1 MGQDKLFELLAIQF
15 CRNPLPMLAFHHF
28 QPQKDGD
35 FRGLARPQQKT
46 QKDLSHQRPKDK
58 FNQSEKPAT
67 SSRTFRRRWGR
78 RRKAII
84 SRGKGKAVPGGFS
97 GKGRESEL
105 AQDSA
110 QGLLFLYVSLAWHPN
125 EAGSGGDCPEQNSRK
140 TYSV

>member
-28 QPQKDGD
+28 RPQKDGD

-67 SSRTFRRRWGR
+67 SRLLRGRADTF
-78 RRKAII
+78 ALPII
-84 SRGKGKAVPGGFS
+84 AKMVYHSNGMDGPIS
-97 GKGRESEL
+97 G
-105 AQDSA
+105 
-110 QGLLFLYVSLAWHPN
+110 
-125 EAGSGGDCPEQNSRK
+125 
-140 TYSV
+140 

>member
-67 SSRTFRRRWGR
+67 SSKAHTKESFARTNDF
-78 RRKAII
+78 
-84 SRGKGKAVPGGFS
+84 
-97 GKGRESEL
+97 
-105 AQDSA
+105 
-110 QGLLFLYVSLAWHPN
+110 H
-125 EAGSGGDCPEQNSRK
+125 
-140 TYSV
+140 

>member
-58 FNQSEKPAT
+58 FKQSEKPAT
-67 SSRTFRRRWGR
+67 SSAKAALISC
-78 RRKAII
+78 RKNY
-84 SRGKGKAVPGGFS
+84 
-97 GKGRESEL
+97 EL
-105 AQDSA
+105 RYRLKKLKIV
-110 QGLLFLYVSLAWHPN
+110 LLN
-125 EAGSGGDCPEQNSRK
+125 
-140 TYSV
+140 

>member
-67 SSRTFRRRWGR
+67 SSR
-78 RRKAII
+78 
-84 SRGKGKAVPGGFS
+84 
-97 GKGRESEL
+97 
-105 AQDSA
+105 
-110 QGLLFLYVSLAWHPN
+110 
-125 EAGSGGDCPEQNSRK
+125 NSRHAAVIRFASQPAEK
-140 TYSV
+140 HALQQFRVEAVGFGAPVFT

>member
-35 FRGLARPQQKT
+35 FRGLARPQQKA

-67 SSRTFRRRWGR
+67 GR
-78 RRKAII
+78 RRPAKPIGSII
-84 SRGKGKAVPGGFS
+84 S
-97 GKGRESEL
+97 GR
-105 AQDSA
+105 
-110 QGLLFLYVSLAWHPN
+110 
-125 EAGSGGDCPEQNSRK
+125 R
-140 TYSV
+140 

>member
-58 FNQSEKPAT
+58 FEQSEKPAT
-67 SSRTFRRRWGR
+67 SRMLGDMRDAWRRPRTGAPNVLSEDQNEPSPLPPRHASRLW
-78 RRKAII
+78 
-84 SRGKGKAVPGGFS
+84 
-97 GKGRESEL
+97 RE
-105 AQDSA
+105 AASA
-110 QGLLFLYVSLAWHPN
+110 H
-125 EAGSGGDCPEQNSRK
+125 
-140 TYSV
+140 